1 MRLAAAVVAL
11 ALTGTAAPAFA
22 GPPYLTNDPA
32 PTDPG
37 NWEIYAFTAGEGRRS
52 MLDADV
58 GVELNYGLVKD
69 VQLTATLPLSFSR
82 ESRRGWR
89 SGTGRVELGAK
100 YRFFKDESSRVSAAI
115 FPKAILP
122 TSSLA
127 HGERTRIQLPLWVAK
142 DFTGGTSLFGGVGYT
157 INPAPGSKDF
167 WQAAIAMTR
176 ALNRNVSVGAEVTRQ
191 SPDTVGATAQTRAG
205 LGSTIRLSSHY
216 GLLFSGGPTWVEH
229 RTGYHLY
236 GALGLFF

>member
-1 MRLAAAVVAL
+1 MRLGRALVSL
-11 ALTGTAAPAFA
+11 ALSGTAAPAFA

-32 PTDPG
+32 PTDHG
-37 NWEIYAFTAGEGRRS
+37 RWEIYAFTAGEGRRS
-52 MLDADV
+52 MLDADA
-58 GVELNYGLVKD
+58 GVELNYGVVKD
-69 VQLTATLPLSFSR
+69 VQLTATLPISLSH
-82 ESRRGWR
+82 EPHKDWR
-89 SGTGRVELGAK
+89 SGTGHLELGAK

-142 DFTGGTSLFGGVGYT
+142 DFTGGASLFGGVGYT
-157 INPAPGSKDF
+157 INPTPRGKDF

-205 LGSTIRLSSHY
+205 LGSTIKLSSHY
-216 GLLFSGGPTWVEH
+216 GLLFSGGPTWAEH
-229 RTGYHLY
+229 RTGYHFY